1 MKEVYEFLKEA
12 KTYYLATVDGNIPRV
27 RPFGTID
34 LFEDKLYI
42 QTGKSKDVY
51 KQILNNNNV
60 EICAFSNGKW
70 IRINGKLKVD
80 DRIEAKRH
88 MLDNYPELRGM
99 YSELDDNT
107 VVLYFESFKAIIS
120 SFTEPPKVIEY

>member
-1 MKEVYEFLKEA
+1 MKEVYEFLKDA
-12 KTYYLATVDGNIPRV
+12 KTYYLATIDGNVPRV
-27 RPFGTID
+27 RPFGTVD

-51 KQILNNNNV
+51 KQIEKNNNV
-60 EICAFSNGKW
+60 EICAFKDGKW

-107 VVLYFESFKAIIS
+107 VVLYFESFRAIIS

>member
-1 MKEVYEFLKEA
+1 MKEVYEFLKDA
-12 KTYYLATVDGNIPRV
+12 KTYYLATIDGNIPRV

-51 KQILNNNNV
+51 KQIEKNNNV
-60 EICAFSNGKW
+60 EICAFNNGKW

-107 VVLYFESFKAIIS
+107 VVLYFESFKAVIS

>member
-1 MKEVYEFLKEA
+1 MEEVYEFLKEA

-99 YSELDDNT
+99 YNEEDDNT
-107 VVLYFESFKAIIS
+107 IVLYFESFKAVIS
-120 SFTEPPKVIEY
+120 SFTEAPKTIEF

>member
-1 MKEVYEFLKEA
+1 MKEIYDFLKEA
-12 KTYYLATVDGNIPRV
+12 KTYYLATIDGNAPRV

-34 LFEDKLYI
+34 IFEDKLYI

-60 EICAFSNGKW
+60 EICAFNNGKW
-70 IRINGKLKVD
+70 IRINGKLKED
-80 DRIEAKRH
+80 NRKEAKKH

-99 YSELDDNT
+99 YNEEDDNT
-107 VVLYFESFKAIIS
+107 VVLYFESFEAVIY
-120 SFTEPPKVIEY
+120 SFTEPPKVINQ

>member
-1 MKEVYEFLKEA
+1 MKEVYEFLKES
-12 KTYYLATVDGNIPRV
+12 KTYYLATIDNNTPRV

-51 KQILNNNNV
+51 KQIISNNNV
-60 EICAFSNGKW
+60 EICAFNNGKW
-70 IRINGKLKVD
+70 IRVTGKLIEDNRV
-80 DRIEAKRH
+80 EAKRH

-99 YSELDDNT
+99 YNEEDDNT
-107 VVLYFESFKAIIS
+107 KVLYFESFKATIY
-120 SFTEPPKVIEY
+120 SFTEPPKVINK